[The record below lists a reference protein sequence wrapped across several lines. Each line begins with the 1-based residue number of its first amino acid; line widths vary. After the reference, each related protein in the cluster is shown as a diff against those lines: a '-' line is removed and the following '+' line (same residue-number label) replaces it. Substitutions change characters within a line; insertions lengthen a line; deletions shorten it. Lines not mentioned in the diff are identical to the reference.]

1 MFLRIEKKLMAEV
14 GGDVSS
20 FEEKNGDH
28 GESNCDNHSN
38 MFRERV
44 RVVYTMMSEFEELL
58 SLLHD
63 ASSLLIFPNF
73 QSIVNELVAIV
84 EWLDDCREESFGD
97 ERLLQLL
104 EGEREEILTMFGV
117 LYDMFPSLTHQ
128 RFNGGKILGN
138 KILFS

>member
-1 MFLRIEKKLMAEV
+1 MFLRIEKKLMAEG

-20 FEEKNGDH
+20 FEVKNGDH

-63 ASSLLIFPNF
+63 ASSLLIFLNF

-128 RFNGGKILGN
+128 RVNGGKNYLE
-138 KILFS
+138 